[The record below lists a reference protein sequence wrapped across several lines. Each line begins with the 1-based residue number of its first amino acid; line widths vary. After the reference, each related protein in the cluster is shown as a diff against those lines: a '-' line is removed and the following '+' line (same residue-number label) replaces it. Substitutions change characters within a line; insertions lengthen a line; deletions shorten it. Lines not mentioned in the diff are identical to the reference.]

1 MDVLGP
7 GTLASDASRYI
18 VDLLFLCGT
27 TLLLCASAPTIANVL
42 GIVDLPDGRRKRH
55 PHPTPMVGGLAIVA
69 PFVVLCVAIALD
81 RNGDVLYPTL
91 ALTAAAFFALGL
103 ADDQHHVKPKYRL
116 IVSTVICLIVLYVSP
131 QHFVVDELLF
141 SFLTLP
147 VALYPFSLLFTT
159 VCLVGM
165 LNAMNMA
172 DGMNGMTLGACLI
185 WTTLLVFYGPADLQP
200 LLLAFAAAMA
210 ITLVFNLRGRLF
222 LGDSGTYAIS
232 MVVALLTVYSYNHA
246 PGTLRA
252 DIVALWFM
260 VPVLDCLRL
269 MVWRLAAGRS
279 PFTADK
285 HHLHHFL
292 RRWMRP
298 GWAVASYL
306 ALIGLP
312 SGLAALAPSWTP
324 VWFVL
329 VFVVYNTIIMRAAWP
344 LMRRYGLRR
353 FLHERRAG

>member
-1 MDVLGP
+1 MDALGP
-7 GTLASDASRYI
+7 GSLDRRLARYV
-18 VDLLFLCGT
+18 VDLVFLCGM
-27 TLLLCASAPTIANVL
+27 TLLLCISAPTIAGVL

-55 PHPTPMVGGLAIVA
+55 PQPTPLVGGLAVIA
-69 PFVVLCVAIALD
+69 PFIVLCAAIALD
-81 RNGDVLYPTL
+81 RGGDVLYPTL

-103 ADDQHHVKPKYRL
+103 ADDQHHIKPKYRL

-141 SFLTLP
+141 SFQTWPTL
-147 VALYPFSLLFTT
+147 LYPFSLLFTT

-185 WTTLLVFYGPADLQP
+185 WTVLLAFYGPADLQP
-200 LLLAFAAAMA
+200 LLLAFAAAMG

-232 MVVALLTVYSYNHA
+232 MVVALLTIYSYNHD
-246 PGTLRA
+246 PRTLRA

-292 RRWMRP
+292 RRWMGP
-298 GWAVASYL
+298 GRAVTCYL
-306 ALIGLP
+306 ALIGVP
-312 SGLAALAPSWTP
+312 CGLAALAPGWTP
-324 VWFVL
+324 AWFAL
-329 VFVVYNTIIMRAAWP
+329 VFVVYNAIILRAAWP
-344 LMRRYGLRR
+344 LVRRHGLRR
-353 FLHERRAG
+353 FLNERRTG